1 MMKKLFVLLFLLCV
15 VVKGMAQQEVRSW
28 RFEPHMGVS
37 FTNLTNSRLDTKNGW
52 IFGVGAQYQFDEKLS
67 VVTGVDYATYGAK
80 DNNASLNLGYI
91 DVPLLAKFYVYNG
104 LSVHTGVELGYNV
117 YDGRTDFL
125 LFSEANK
132 FAAGIPVGLGYDF
145 KHFTINAQ
153 YYFGLTKAYK
163 DFNYKNRGVKIT
175 LGYKI

>member
-15 VVKGMAQQEVRSW
+15 VVKGMAQQDVRTL
-28 RFEPHMGVS
+28 RFEPHLGVS
-37 FTNLTNSRLDTKNGW
+37 FTNLINSGLDTKNCW
-52 IFGVGAQYQFDEKLS
+52 ILGVGAQYQLDEKFG
-67 VVTGVDYATYGAK
+67 VVTGLNYSTYGAK

-91 DVPLLAKFYVYNG
+91 EVPLLAKIYVYNG
-104 LSVHTGVELGYNV
+104 FSVHTGVELGYNV

-132 FAAGIPVGLGYDF
+132 FAAGIPVGVGYDF

-163 DFNYKNRGVKIT
+163 DFSYKNRGVKIT